1 LRKRQLSAVLLLVFG
16 LFFFNSVY
24 SAHVIAQPVTY
35 TVKKGDTLWNIC
47 DKFYGDST
55 LWPELWEM
63 NPFITNPNLLA
74 PGDVITLLKDLP
86 VKKHVSVEKPLSI
99 LPERAVDVSGL
110 TDVNST
116 GFFTTRPFK
125 PFGRIYSDDT
135 GRVILHSS
143 DIIYIS
149 LNKGNEIAQG
159 DLLTISRTSS
169 LIDDPLTEEDAG
181 YVVSF
186 LGKVI
191 ITGHVKGNIYKAEII
206 KTYEAVRVGDS
217 VIPYEPM
224 SPCVKPRAV
233 ENKLIAHIMATKGLR
248 ETIGQFSVVYL
259 NCGITKGVRR
269 GNLFEV
275 ITESKVKSPHESI
288 RTDVNL
294 GYLLVLL
301 ARSDSATCVVI
312 DSRKDFANGA
322 SVKGLDREKAKPI
335 LLKLPL
341 CPEK

>member
-1 LRKRQLSAVLLLVFG
+1 MRKRQLSAVLLLVFG
-16 LFFFNSVY
+16 LFFYNSLY
-24 SAHVIAQPVTY
+24 SAPVIAQPVTY
-35 TVKKGDTLWNIC
+35 TVIKGDTLWNIC

-74 PGDVITLLKDLP
+74 AGDVITLLKDLP
-86 VKKHVSVEKPLSI
+86 VKERTSMEKPLI
-99 LPERAVDVSGL
+99 KPPERAVDVSGL
-110 TDVNST
+110 TNVDST
-116 GFFTTRPFK
+116 GFFTTRPFESI
-125 PFGRIYSDDT
+125 GHIYSDDT
-135 GRVILHSS
+135 GRVILHPG

-149 LNKGNEIAQG
+149 LNKGAETVKG

-169 LIDDPLTEEDAG
+169 LIDDPLTEKEAG

-191 ITGHVKGNIYKAEII
+191 ITGHVKENIYKAEII
-206 KTYEAVRVGDS
+206 KTYEAVHIGDS
-217 VIPYEPM
+217 VIPYKPM
-224 SPCVKPRAV
+224 SHCVKPRAV
-233 ENKLIAHIMATKGLR
+233 ENRLIAHIIAAKGLH
-248 ETIGQFSVVYL
+248 EAIGQFSVVYL
-259 NCGITKGVRR
+259 DRGITQGVRR

-275 ITESKVKSPHESI
+275 ITDSKVKSPCESV

-294 GYLLVLL
+294 GYLLVLS
-301 ARSDSATCVVI
+301 AGPDSATCIVM
-312 DSRKDFANGA
+312 DSKRDFANGA
-322 SVKGLDREKAKPI
+322 SVKGLDEEKAKPI